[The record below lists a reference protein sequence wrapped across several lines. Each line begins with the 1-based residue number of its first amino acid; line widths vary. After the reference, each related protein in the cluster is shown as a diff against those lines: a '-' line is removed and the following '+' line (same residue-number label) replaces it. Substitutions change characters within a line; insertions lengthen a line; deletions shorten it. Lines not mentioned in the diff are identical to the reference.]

1 MSNGIQPQE
10 LIAQYCDLNAVFQA
24 VYHKKY
30 STASGLI
37 DKAMQQIAAEQTDP
51 EDLEILA
58 NCFRIVMQYDIFC
71 RLLEEIGCEL
81 GDTYESRAAMRE
93 DYDRWKSGGQVSED
107 AWLSTPHSAV
117 KIRLFKAIDA
127 LALSVTDFDEI
138 PKAGILTPKWQKKTY
153 GEFEMVTIADAEIT
167 DDGGLSA
174 DADPSGKDYVLKD
187 ADGAVYHLHN
197 IRRSRVPGGLKLEG
211 GKHYTAEGT
220 IEGYTGSAPRQ
231 IEFEILRED
240 GQVSYI
246 FSYSTDGTD
255 DAEAP
260 ADPRWAEYEA
270 WVAQR
275 IENRRACRDAFLAKY
290 TGKA

>member
-1 MSNGIQPQE
+1 MANGIQPQE

-30 STASGLI
+30 SAASAEI
-37 DKAMQQIAAEQTDP
+37 DKAMRQITAEQTEP
-51 EDLEILA
+51 EDLELLA
-58 NCFRIVMQYDIFC
+58 NCFQIVMQYDIFY

-81 GDTYESRAAMRE
+81 ADSFDARAAMRA
-93 DYDRWKSGGQVSED
+93 DYEAWKSGGQPGD
-107 AWLSTPHSAV
+107 FPWLTQPHPAV

-127 LALSVTDFDEI
+127 LSLAVTDFDEI
-138 PKAGILTPKWQKKTY
+138 PREGILIPKWQKKTY

-174 DADPSGKDYVLKD
+174 AGDPAGRSFTLRD
-187 ADGAVYHLHN
+187 ADGAVYHLHDLH
-197 IRRSRVPGGLKLEG
+197 RSRVPGGLKLEG
-211 GKHYTAEGT
+211 GRHFTAEGT
-220 IEGYTGSAPRQ
+220 IEGYTGSTPRQ
-231 IEFEILRED
+231 IELELVHAD
-240 GQVSYI
+240 GKDSYI

-260 ADPRWAEYEA
+260 ADPRWADYEA

-275 IENRRACRDAFLAKY
+275 IENRRRHREAFLARY
-290 TGKA
+290 Q